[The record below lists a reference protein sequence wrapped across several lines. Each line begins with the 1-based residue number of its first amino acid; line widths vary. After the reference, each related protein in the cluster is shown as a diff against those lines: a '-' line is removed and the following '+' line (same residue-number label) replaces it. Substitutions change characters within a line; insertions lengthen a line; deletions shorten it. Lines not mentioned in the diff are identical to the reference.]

1 MRLKLGVILV
11 LAGSVAAMAQN
22 VNLPVF
28 ERAEFPTVDMDEVKL
43 GRFLFYDPVL
53 SGNRTVS
60 CASCHHAKFATS
72 DGLPLGIGDGGVGL
86 GPDRTLDPD
95 NLPEERVPRNSPAL
109 FNLGAEQFVSMFH
122 DGRLEK
128 DESRKAGIRTPLADE
143 MVMGFDGVLAAQ
155 AMFPVLSPDEMA
167 GHYQENDVSRAVRMG
182 LLTGEGGAWD
192 IIAQRVRDIDEYVA
206 LFDGLGVPRDEISF
220 VKIANAIAAFIA
232 FEWRADNSPFDQ
244 YVFEGKPLPEQAQQG
259 MKLFYGRADCASC
272 HSGLFQ
278 TDHQFHAIAM
288 PQFGPGKAAR
298 FEDHA
303 RDVGR
308 AHVTGKPE
316 DQYRFRTP
324 SLRNVT
330 ATAPYGH
337 SGAYAELE
345 DVIRHHTDP
354 VAHFEH
360 YDREV
365 ALPKMPHGD
374 DWRVMD
380 DAEDRAAV
388 IAANELAPMALT
400 DAEIEALVAFMATL
414 TDLQSLDGRLGTPTD
429 VPSGLPVDQ

>member
-1 MRLKLGVILV
+1 MRLKFGIILV
-11 LAGSVAAMAQN
+11 LVSSVVAMAQS
-22 VNLPVF
+22 VDLPAF
-28 ERAEFPTVDMDEVKL
+28 ERAEFPPVNMDEVKL

-53 SGNRTVS
+53 SGNQTVS
-60 CASCHHAKFATS
+60 CASCHHSKFATS
-72 DGLPLGIGDGGVGL
+72 DGLPLGIGDGGIGL

-109 FNLGAEQFVSMFH
+109 FNLGAAQFVSMFH

-206 LFDGLGVPRDEISF
+206 LFAELDMHKDDITF
-220 VKIANAIAAFIA
+220 VEIANAIAAFIA
-232 FEWRADNSPFDQ
+232 FEWRADDSPFDQ
-244 YVFEGKPLPEQAQQG
+244 YLFEGKPLPQKAQQG

-308 AHVTGKPE
+308 AHVTGKAE
-316 DQYRFRTP
+316 DHYRFRTP

-354 VAHFEH
+354 VRYFEN
-360 YDREV
+360 YDRDV
-365 ALPKMPHGD
+365 ALPEMPHGD

-380 DAEDRAAV
+380 SPEDRAAI
-388 IAANELAPMALT
+388 IAANDLAPFELT
-400 DAEIEALVAFMATL
+400 DGEIEAIVAFMETL
-414 TDLQSLDGRLGTPTD
+414 TDQQGLDGRLGTPTD

>member
-1 MRLKLGVILV
+1 
-11 LAGSVAAMAQN
+11 MAEN

-28 ERAEFPTVDMDEVKL
+28 ERAEFPTVNMDEVKL
-43 GRFLFYDPVL
+43 GRMLFYDPVL
-53 SGNRTVS
+53 SGNQTVS

-128 DESRKAGIRTPLADE
+128 DESREAGIRTPLADE

-244 YVFEGKPLPEQAQQG
+244 YVFDGKPLPEQAQQG
-259 MKLFYGRADCASC
+259 MELFYGRADCASC

-298 FEDHA
+298 FEDHT

-316 DQYRFRTP
+316 DHYRFRTP

-354 VAHFEH
+354 VTHFEN

-365 ALPKMPHGD
+365 ALPQMPHGD

-380 DAEDRAAV
+380 DAEDRAAI

-414 TDLQSLDGRLGTPTD
+414 TDSHSLDGRLGTPTD
-429 VPSGLPVDQ
+429 VPSGLPLDQ

>member
-1 MRLKLGVILV
+1 MRFKLGIGML
-11 LAGSVAAMAQN
+11 LAGTLVTYAQN
-22 VNLPVF
+22 IDLPDF
-28 ERAEFPTVDMDEVKL
+28 ERATFPAVNMNKVKL

-53 SGNRTVS
+53 SGNKTVS
-60 CASCHHAKFATS
+60 CASCHHSKFATS
-72 DGLPLGIGDGGVGL
+72 DGLPLGIGDGGIGL
-86 GPDRTLDPD
+86 GPDRKLDPD

-109 FNLGAEQFVSMFH
+109 FNLGAAQFVTMFH

-128 DESRKAGIRTPLADE
+128 DESRQSGIRTPLADE
-143 MVMGFDGVLAAQ
+143 MVMGFDNVLAAQ

-206 LFDGLGVPRDEISF
+206 LFEALGVPKDEISF
-220 VKIANAIAAFIA
+220 VKIANAIGAFIA

-244 YVFEGKPLPEQAQQG
+244 YVFEGKPLPEQAEKG
-259 MKLFYGRADCASC
+259 MDLFYGRADCASC

-278 TDHQFHAIAM
+278 TDHRFHAIAM
-288 PQFGPGKAAR
+288 PQLGPGKAAR
-298 FEDHA
+298 FETHA

-308 AHVTGKPE
+308 AHVTGKAE
-316 DQYRFRTP
+316 DFYRFRTP

-337 SGAYAELE
+337 SGAYTKLK

-354 VAHFEH
+354 VKYFEN
-360 YDREV
+360 YERDV
-365 ALPKMPHGD
+365 ALPEMPHDD
-374 DWRVMD
+374 DWQVMD
-380 DAEDRAAV
+380 NPVERVAIIE
-388 IAANELAPMALT
+388 ANDLAPFELSES
-400 DAEIEALVAFMATL
+400 EIEALVAFLETL
-414 TDLQSLDGRLGTPTD
+414 TDQQGLDGRLGTPTD